1 MAYVADEMEWS
12 IRAGKKTDLPGVL
25 KLIKALAD
33 YENALDQVEV
43 TLEQLEADGFGPQP
57 SYALIVAER
66 GRELIGLSFYYIRY
80 STWKGKFLY
89 LEDFVVDAACR
100 RMGVGEALFEETMRA
115 GVQMGVKGMCWQVL
129 DWNELAINFYKKY
142 EAQMS
147 QNWLNGYLSGAQI
160 RAICGS
166 DSEDSPEGP

>member
-1 MAYVADEMEWS
+1 MEWN

-89 LEDFVVDAACR
+89 LEDFVVDAAYR

-129 DWNELAINFYKKY
+129 DWNSPAIQFYKKY
-142 EAQMS
+142 NADISSE
-147 QNWLNGYLSGAQI
+147 WYNGKLTKHQI
-160 RAICGS
+160 HQISAH
-166 DSEDSPEGP
+166 